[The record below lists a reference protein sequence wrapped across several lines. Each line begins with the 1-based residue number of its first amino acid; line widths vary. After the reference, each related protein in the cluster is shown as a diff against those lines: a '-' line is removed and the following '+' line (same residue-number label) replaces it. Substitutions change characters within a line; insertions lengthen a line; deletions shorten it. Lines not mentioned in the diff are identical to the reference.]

1 MNQTTT
7 DSFPAVTRYEPG
19 PLTRFGFWPALL
31 AARFFSSV
39 RVDPGAVEHIRALAA
54 RGSIVYVM
62 RYRSLVDYMLIAY
75 VLMREGLPLPQFV
88 SDVHSTLLRP
98 VREIVQILWHRLQAA
113 QWFLRRVRRIEDRD
127 RCQRLVQQGRPV
139 LIFMRSRARGVS
151 SLFRGRAGV
160 ARTRTGIDYLRD
172 IVEAGLSN
180 HHEVF
185 LVPLAV
191 LRGRGFRR
199 KESRIATAVYSV
211 QEAPGEIKRLLSLL
225 WNARDT
231 SITVGK
237 QIAVRAFAERYGG
250 EGHERLL
257 KRIARAL
264 QIFLYREERVV
275 WGPTLLPKHA
285 VRQLVLQDADLT
297 AVVRRLAIE
306 RGQSESQLWRT
317 AERYF
322 DEMAANFH
330 GSFFA
335 FLEFLFS
342 RIWPRVF
349 QGFEYTGLEKVTECV
364 KQGPVVL
371 VPCHRSHFDYLI
383 LSYLFHANY
392 LSPPHIAAGI
402 NLSFW
407 PLGPLFRG
415 AGAYFIRRT
424 FEGNDLYK
432 AVFRSYLAFLIRQ
445 GYTQEFFIE
454 GGRSRTGKILT
465 PRLGMLSAIVNAFI
479 AGGRRDLYLVPVSIQ
494 YARIV
499 EEESYK
505 RELVGA
511 QKEKESL
518 LALIKARTVLRQKR
532 GVVYVTFA
540 DPISLHDVLGG
551 RRGRFHDAEHDPAV
565 EEEKRRFTQKLGFRL
580 LREVNAVAVAGPSPL
595 AATVLLSSPA
605 NAWRYPAFLDAA
617 HTLLRFLRH
626 EGVRVTAALE
636 RDAERFGESLTFLE
650 SSGLIRRLAI
660 DGGVIQVPPEKRI
673 TLDFYK
679 NNTLHFFLLPALLS
693 RALRAGLR
701 GAALKDEVSWW
712 LDLYRWEFPLPERET
727 VAVELGRLLE
737 YFRAD
742 GALIAGDGDAVNPE
756 HPLLH
761 CTATL
766 LDNFCEAYWM
776 TVRSAAQI
784 DGAGV
789 PHAAFLAAT
798 RQRFETYLL
807 LGEVRWPEGNSSV
820 TFGNAVSRLVE
831 VGYLTSVPGAKG
843 KERVVQ
849 RGARFS
855 ELSALDSR
863 LAAHLH
869 RRPAAVGD
877 AFSADTDRPFLPQID
892 RRSA

>member
-1 MNQTTT
+1 MNPTTT
-7 DSFPAVTRYEPG
+7 KTLPSLTRYEPG
-19 PLTRFGFWPALL
+19 PLTRFGFWPSLL
-31 AARFFSSV
+31 CRRFLAQV
-39 RVDPGAVEHIRALAA
+39 RVDPGAVEHIRSLAE
-54 RGSIVYVM
+54 RGGIVYVM

-88 SDVHSTLLRP
+88 SDVPSTLLRP
-98 VREIVQILWHRLQAA
+98 LREILDILWHRLQAA
-113 QWFLRRVRRIEDRD
+113 QWFLKRVRHVEDRD
-127 RCQRLVQQGRPV
+127 RCQRLVRQGQPV
-139 LIFMRSRARGVS
+139 LIFMRSRARGMGSLVS
-151 SLFRGRAGV
+151 GRAGV
-160 ARTRTGIDYLRD
+160 SRARTGIDYLRD
-172 IVEAGLSN
+172 VMQGGLSN

-199 KESRIATAVYSV
+199 KESRVATLVYSV
-211 QEAPGEIKRLLSLL
+211 QEAPGEIKRLLQLL

-237 QIAVRAFAERYGG
+237 QIALREFAQRYGA
-250 EGHERLL
+250 EGRERIL
-257 KRIARAL
+257 KRLARAL

-275 WGPTLLPKHA
+275 WGPPLLPKHE
-285 VRQLVLQDADLT
+285 VRQLVLHDADLSGVIRSQ
-297 AVVRRLAIE
+297 ARD
-306 RGQSESQLWRT
+306 RGQPESQLWRT

-330 GSFFA
+330 GSYFV
-335 FLEFLFS
+335 FLEFLFN

-349 QGFEYTGLEKVTECV
+349 QGFEYTGLEKVTACV

-465 PRLGMLSAIVNAFI
+465 PKLGMLSAIVNAFI
-479 AGGRRDLYLVPVSIQ
+479 AGARRDLYLVPVSIQ
-494 YARIV
+494 YARVV

-511 QKEKESL
+511 EKEKESL
-518 LALIKARTVLRQKR
+518 LSLLKARTVLRQKR

-540 DPISLHDVLGG
+540 DPISLHDALGA
-551 RRGRFHDAEHDPAV
+551 RRERFRAAEQDV
-565 EEEKRRFTQKLGFRL
+565 VIDDEKRRFTQKLGFQI
-580 LREVNAVAVAGPSPL
+580 LRDVNAVAVAGPSPV
-595 AATVLLSSPA
+595 AATVLLSSA
-605 NAWRYPAFLDAA
+605 HSAWRYQAFLEAA
-617 HTLLRFLRH
+617 RTFLRFLRH
-626 EGVRVTAALE
+626 EGVRITSALE
-636 RDAERFGESLTFLE
+636 RDAERFSETLTFLE
-650 SSGLIRRLAI
+650 SSGLVRRVSI
-660 DGGVIQVPPEKRI
+660 DDGIILVPSEKRI

-679 NNTLHFFLLPALLS
+679 NNTLHFFLLPTLLS
-693 RALRAGLR
+693 RALLAGMR

-727 VAVELGRLLE
+727 VAAELGRLLE

-742 GALIAGDGDAVNPE
+742 GALLAGDGDAVNPE
-756 HPLLH
+756 HPLLR
-761 CTATL
+761 CAATL
-766 LDNFCEAYWM
+766 LDNLGEAYWI
-776 TVRSAAQI
+776 TVRTAADI
-784 DGAGV
+784 DGTEV
-789 PHAAFLAAT
+789 TRTKLLEAA
-798 RQRFETYLL
+798 RKRFDSYLQ
-807 LGEVRWPEGNSSV
+807 LGEVRRPEGNSSV
-820 TFGNAVSRLVE
+820 TFGNAISRLAE
-831 VGYLTSVPGAKG
+831 VGYLTLGTNGKG
-843 KERVVQ
+843 REPSVQ
-849 RGARFS
+849 RGPRFD
-855 ELSALDSR
+855 ELRALDQR
-863 LAAHLH
+863 LADHL
-869 RRPAAVGD
+869 
-877 AFSADTDRPFLPQID
+877 
-892 RRSA
+892 RSEK